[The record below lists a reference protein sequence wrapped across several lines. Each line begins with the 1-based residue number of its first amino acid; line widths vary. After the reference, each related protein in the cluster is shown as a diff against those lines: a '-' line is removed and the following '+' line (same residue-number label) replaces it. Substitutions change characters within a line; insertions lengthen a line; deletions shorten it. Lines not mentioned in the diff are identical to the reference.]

1 MQRLIMLALFLT
13 LGSAYAFA
21 QNSQFKALFLYNF
34 AQNIFYPEGSVNG
47 KFTITVIGDSE
58 VASELKELAKSRKV
72 GSNTLIIKETNSLD
86 NNEDSQII
94 YLADSQSNQMPMLQ
108 SKLKDKP
115 VLLVG
120 NKQGLH
126 VQGAGICFVMVD
138 GKLRFEIC
146 PKNIE
151 EHGIKCSSKLTSLGI
166 AVN

>member
-13 LGSAYAFA
+13 LGSAFSFA
-21 QNSQFKALFLYNF
+21 QTGQFKALFLYNF
-34 AQNIFYPEGSVNG
+34 AQNLNYPEGSING

-58 VASELKELAKSRKV
+58 VASELKELSKSRKV
-72 GSNTLIIKETNSLD
+72 GSHSLIIKETTSLE

-94 YLADSQSNQMPMLQ
+94 YLAESQSSQMPI
-108 SKLKDKP
+108 LKSYLKNKP

-120 NKQGLH
+120 NQKGLH
-126 VQGAGICFVMVD
+126 SQGAGICFVMVN

-146 PKNIE
+146 SKNIE

-166 AVN
+166 AIN

>member
-1 MQRLIMLALFLT
+1 MQRFIMLALFLT
-13 LGSAYAFA
+13 LGSAYAFT

-34 AQNIFYPEGSVNG
+34 AQNTFYPDGSVNG
-47 KFTITVIGDSE
+47 EFTITVIGDSE
-58 VASELKELAKSRKV
+58 IASELKKLSKSRKV
-72 GSNTLIIKETNSLD
+72 GSHTLIIKETNSLE

-94 YLADSQSNQMPMLQ
+94 YLATSQSSQMPILQ

-120 NKQGLH
+120 SKQGLH
-126 VQGAGICFVMVD
+126 THGAGISFVMVD